1 MKNLLFTVIGL
12 IALNSNAQVTKDM
25 GEFTEIRTT
34 NRIKVELI
42 PSSKS
47 EIILE
52 NRDEKNVSLVN
63 KNGKLAVK
71 NNIKELVSDSDYK
84 ITVKVYYKTLNA
96 IEAESGSYII
106 GSKTLETTKLT
117 LKSNSGSQIDLKI
130 KTKNIDAKV
139 FAGATI
145 KLDGKADTGALIANA
160 GGFIDAKNVTFDT
173 VDATVNAGGKI
184 DVKAIESINAT
195 TRAGGNVTIYGNP
208 KTVTEKVT
216 AGGNINRVK

>member
-96 IEAESGSYII
+96 IEAESGSYIV